1 MMTLWHDDR
10 MLHRWQM
17 IDCLVYFAFWT
28 WRSIALVSS
37 SSHNSPWKCQC
48 LTVLHRFGWA
58 LVTCEWHCSME
69 LSALAGML
77 QLLSSMWSLS
87 PQQGGSCC
95 HHNLTV
101 CWTSHDRAISGP
113 GLPTCCQFHWSQ
125 SSQII
130 NNVPAPHLHLHLR
143 LTPPL
148 IQYIS
153 HWHCVALW
161 TFSDD
166 VMASKLLACAKSF
179 FVRAANCGIKHD

>member
-1 MMTLWHDDR
+1 MSGAPIVLPES
-10 MLHRWQM
+10 
-17 IDCLVYFAFWT
+17 A
-28 WRSIALVSS
+28 S
-37 SSHNSPWKCQC
+37 
-48 LTVLHRFGWA
+48 VLHTGLDVLWSRVSGTAQWSW
-58 LVTCEWHCSME
+58 V
-69 LSALAGML
+69 
-77 QLLSSMWSLS
+77 QLLGCFSCYPQCEPQPG
-87 PQQGGSCC
+87 PQQGGSRC

-130 NNVPAPHLHLHLR
+130 NNVPAPHLHLR

>member
-1 MMTLWHDDR
+1 MMAWWYDDIWYI
-10 MLHRWQM
+10 LHSELEDPLHW
-17 IDCLVYFAFWT
+17 CLELPQFSLKVPASY
-28 WRSIALVSS
+28 
-37 SSHNSPWKCQC
+37 C
-48 LTVLHRFGWA
+48 LTQVWMGSGHVWVALLNGAECIGWDA
-58 LVTCEWHCSME
+58 SVVILNV
-69 LSALAGML
+69 
-77 QLLSSMWSLS
+77 SLS
-87 PQQGGSCC
+87 PQQGGSCR

-130 NNVPAPHLHLHLR
+130 NNVPAPHLHLR

>member
-1 MMTLWHDDR
+1 
-10 MLHRWQM
+10 MLDGTDSTDTYLHSELEDPLHW
-17 IDCLVYFAFWT
+17 CLELPQFSLKVPVSYQLSYPQVWMGSGHV
-28 WRSIALVSS
+28 WVALL
-37 SSHNSPWKCQC
+37 NGAECI
-48 LTVLHRFGWA
+48 GWDA
-58 LVTCEWHCSME
+58 SVVILNV
-69 LSALAGML
+69 
-77 QLLSSMWSLS
+77 SLS
-87 PQQGGSCC
+87 PQQGGSRC

-130 NNVPAPHLHLHLR
+130 NNVPAPHLHLR

-166 VMASKLLACAKSF
+166 VMAPKLLACAKSF
-179 FVRAANCGIKHD
+179 FVCAVNCGIKHD